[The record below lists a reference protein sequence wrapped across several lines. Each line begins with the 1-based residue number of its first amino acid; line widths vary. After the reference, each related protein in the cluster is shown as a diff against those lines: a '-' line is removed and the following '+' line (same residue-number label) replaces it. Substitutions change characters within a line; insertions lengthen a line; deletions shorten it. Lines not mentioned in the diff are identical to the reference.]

1 MTLALKAK
9 PGSEVRRRTVVLV
22 GLENVGKSA
31 LFRGLTGQATGD
43 EANFRGSTVV
53 CRRGSLDDH
62 DIDLIDTPGIRLQ
75 TDSLTT
81 RLALEQITAGDAVVL
96 VVRATD
102 VKRGLQV
109 LLQETVLAKCKS
121 VLVLT
126 FDDKMP
132 PNSGLAEQYARI
144 LGIPVVPQNAT
155 TLSAEA
161 RSRIVASLVDA
172 APIRPTALDDL
183 AAIPAVTAEVVSG
196 RTPFE
201 HRVFGPWV
209 AVLALMLMFSAPVW
223 LAFQIADLLQP
234 WADQAVITPMKTA
247 LSGLPHLLQAMLI
260 GQYGLLTLGWYSFL
274 WAFPVVVL
282 IGVSTAIT
290 QESGLKDRITAALDP
305 WLRHI
310 GLSGRDL
317 IPVLAGFGCNVVA
330 VFQSR
335 SCSLCTRKSCVSLI
349 TFGSACSY
357 QIGASLSLFGSS
369 GHSWLFGPYI
379 LLLFLVGALHT
390 RLWCGDL
397 AAESARPLSERSF
410 LQWPR
415 WAAVRWRLRAVTRQF
430 LWQAMPIFFAICL
443 AAALLEEAGLLSRF
457 ASALSGAMGL
467 FDLPADVAPGVV
479 FSILRKDGLL
489 VLNEGEGALLQ
500 SLSAAQVFVLVWLAS
515 TLTACLVTL
524 WTVCKELGLAYA
536 LTIAGRQALTSLIS
550 TFAIVWLLALMHP

>member
-1 MTLALKAK
+1 MMLALKAK
-9 PGSEVRRRTVVLV
+9 PATEVRRTTVVLA

-31 LFRGLTGQATGD
+31 LFRGLTGQAAGD

-53 CRRGSLDDH
+53 CRRGRLADH
-62 DIDLIDTPGIRLQ
+62 PTDLIDTPGIRLQ
-75 TDSLTT
+75 ADSLTT
-81 RLALEQITAGDAVVL
+81 RLALEQFTAGDVVVL

-102 VKRGLQV
+102 VKRELQI
-109 LLQETVLAKCKS
+109 LLPETALAKRKC

-144 LGIPVVPQNAT
+144 LGIPVIPQNAT
-155 TLSAEA
+155 TLSSEA
-161 RSRIVASLVDA
+161 RSRILASLIDA
-172 APIRPTALDDL
+172 APIRQTALDDL
-183 AAIPAVTAEVVSG
+183 AATPAVTAEVVSV

-201 HRVFGPWV
+201 HPVFGPWI
-209 AVLALMLMFSAPVW
+209 AVLALMLMFSVPVW
-223 LAFQIADLLQP
+223 LAFQIADILQP
-234 WADQAVITPMKTA
+234 WVDEAAITPMKTA
-247 LSGLPHLLQAMLI
+247 LSGLPPLPEAALI

-282 IGVSTAIT
+282 IGLSTAIA
-290 QESGLKDRITAALDP
+290 QESGLKDRITASLDP
-305 WLRHI
+305 WLRHV

-335 SCSLCTRKSCVSLI
+335 SCSLCTRKNCVSLI

-369 GHSWLFGPYI
+369 GHPWLFGPYI
-379 LLLFLVGALHT
+379 LLLFLVGAVHT
-390 RLWCGDL
+390 RLWWGGL
-397 AAESARPLSERSF
+397 TAESARSLRERSF
-410 LQWPR
+410 LQRPR

-430 LWQAMPIFFAICL
+430 LWQAMPIFLAICL
-443 AAALLEEAGLLSRF
+443 VAAFLEEAGLLSQL

-524 WTVCKELGLAYA
+524 WTVRKELGLAYA
-536 LTIAGRQALTSLIS
+536 LTIAGRQALTALMS
-550 TFAIVWLLALMHP
+550 TFAIVWLLVH

>member
-1 MTLALKAK
+1 MMLALKTK
-9 PGSEVRRRTVVLV
+9 PSTEERRMTIVLA

-53 CRRGSLDDH
+53 CRRGRLTDR
-62 DIDLIDTPGIRLQ
+62 DIDLVDTPGIRLQ
-75 TDSLTT
+75 ADSLTT
-81 RLALEQITAGDAVVL
+81 RLALEQITAGDAIVL

-102 VKRGLQV
+102 AKRELQLLLQV
-109 LLQETVLAKCKS
+109 DVLAQCNS
-121 VLVLT
+121 ILVLT
-126 FDDKMP
+126 FDDMMP

-144 LGIPVVPQNAT
+144 LGLPVIPQNAT
-155 TLSAEA
+155 SFSAEA
-161 RSRIVASLVDA
+161 RSCILEALTDA
-172 APIRPTALDDL
+172 APIRQTALADL
-183 AAIPAVTAEVVSG
+183 VAIPAATTGIVSP

-201 HRVFGPWV
+201 HAVFGPWI
-209 AVLALMLMFSAPVW
+209 AALALVLLFSVPIW
-223 LAFQIADLLQP
+223 LAFQIADILQP
-234 WADQAVITPMKTA
+234 WVDEAVIAPMKAA
-247 LSGLPHLLQAMLI
+247 LNGLPPLPTTLLV
-260 GQYGLLTLGWYSFL
+260 GRYGLLTLGWYSFL

-282 IGVSTAIT
+282 IGLATAMA
-290 QESGLKDRITAALDP
+290 QESGLKDRITASLDP
-305 WLRHI
+305 WLRHV

-379 LLLFLVGALHT
+379 LLLFLVGAVHT
-390 RLWCGDL
+390 RLWHGDL
-397 AAESARPLSERSF
+397 TPDVARPLSERSF

-415 WAAVRWRLRAVTRQF
+415 WEAVRWRLRAVTRQF
-430 LWQAMPIFFAICL
+430 LWQAMPIFLAICL
-443 AAALLEEAGLLSRF
+443 VAAFLEETGLLSRL
-457 ASALSGAMGL
+457 ASTLSAAMAV
-467 FDLPADVAPGVV
+467 FDLPADVAPGIV

-489 VLNEGEGALLQ
+489 VLNQGEGDLLQ
-500 SLSAAQVFVLVWLAS
+500 NLSAVQVFVVVWLAS

-524 WTVCKELGLAYA
+524 WTVGRELGVIFA
-536 LTIAGRQALTSLIS
+536 LTIAGRQALTALIS
-550 TFAIVWLLALMHP
+550 TLALVWSFAAIEH